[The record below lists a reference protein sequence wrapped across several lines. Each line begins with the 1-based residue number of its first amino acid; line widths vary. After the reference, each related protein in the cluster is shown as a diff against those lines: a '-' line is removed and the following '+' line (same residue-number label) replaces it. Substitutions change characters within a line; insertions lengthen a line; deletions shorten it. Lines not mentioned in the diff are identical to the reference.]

1 MALSK
6 IDTPAIADA
15 AVTDAKSAV
24 DLSALATNAALSSTQ
39 SALTSTQNDLATAN
53 ATIASLRSD
62 IGSLA
67 LQSAR
72 ADNQAAFNLGNSF
85 VDQFEDAAG
94 IDTTTNSQRDPA
106 EFVASVVETVS
117 EIHPRAD
124 LSWGGQL
131 NSANEIWSS
140 GPTINGSQRKF
151 ESTAVGS
158 GYHYSTSTID
168 LAGVREL
175 VFEYEVVVK
184 GGGGGP
190 YFGLSFNKN
199 GGLSSP
205 AYTGTTTSALI
216 EGASFD
222 AGSNVGDRIKIKYN
236 VLTGVSSAFKDV
248 GGTGT
253 YGAEQTAFVNS
264 YKGSAW
270 DSTTPTSM
278 GLFHNAWTD
287 GGSNWHIGVYNGYK
301 VALTA
306 SPTGNFTGVTQTATA
321 SVSEMSIVVLYE
333 DNAGT
338 ASLNTD
344 ITAEVSANNGADWS
358 TVTLASAGN
367 FSSNLKLAKSAPVS
381 VTAGTQPKY
390 RINFAN
396 QASGSKVT
404 RIQGV
409 ALVY

>member
-39 SALTSTQNDLATAN
+39 SDLATAN

-85 VDQFEDAAG
+85 VDQFEDVTG
-94 IDTTTNSQRDPA
+94 IDTTSSTTRDDSEYVSA
-106 EFVASVVETVS
+106 FDFGSVGKFT
-117 EIHPRAD
+117 
-124 LSWGGQL
+124 L
-131 NSANEIWSS
+131 NSNNL
-140 GPTINGSQRKF
+140 IN
-151 ESTAVGS
+151 
-158 GYHYSTSTID
+158 YSM
-168 LAGVREL
+168 
-175 VFEYEVVVK
+175 
-184 GGGGGP
+184 
-190 YFGLSFNKN
+190 N
-199 GGLSSP
+199 
-205 AYTGTTTSALI
+205 
-216 EGASFD
+216 
-222 AGSNVGDRIKIKYN
+222 AGSNNSWSVAPQSDG
-236 VLTGVSSAFKDV
+236 VLAPVRMTDGTVQSS
-248 GGTGT
+248 
-253 YGAEQTAFVNS
+253 Y
-264 YKGSAW
+264 SAW
-270 DSTTPTSM
+270 IDAPTGFDSGWGYDFGSEAWVTKSRFYNFSTHARFKNFRLETSNDGSSWTLQQQSGTDSASGYAGPNTFTQATNTEGWAGTEFTSPKNARYVRM
-278 GLFHNAWTD
+278 MFDDYWPNGNLNAGLEEVEIYGYPNA
-287 GGSNWHIGVYNGYK
+287 
-301 VALTA
+301 ALAA
-306 SPTGNFTGVTQTATA
+306 SGNFTGVTQTAA
-321 SVSEMSIVVLYE
+321 SSVSEMSIVVLYE

-338 ASLNTD
+338 ATLNTD

-358 TVTLASAGN
+358 TVTLAPAGN
-367 FSSNLKLAKSAPVS
+367 FSANLKLSKSAPVS